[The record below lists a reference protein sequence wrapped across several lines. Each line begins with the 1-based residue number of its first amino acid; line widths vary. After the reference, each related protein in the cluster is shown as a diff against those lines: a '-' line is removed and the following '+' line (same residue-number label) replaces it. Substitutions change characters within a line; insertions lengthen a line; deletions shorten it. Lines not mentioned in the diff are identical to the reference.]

1 MIKVEK
7 IDCTNFAGIRDIL
20 TDIWAA
26 GSQDKGRKIFDYRW
40 PRDETHCGLILVDGD
55 RTVGFLGMIFSRR
68 QVNGTTE
75 KFCNLTSWY
84 VHKDYRSRA
93 ISMILA
99 LRGMK
104 DYTITDLTPAKNVYT
119 VQNKL
124 GFKDLDAAGRL
135 LLPFGRRLF
144 QPKHPDREMTHDPAA
159 IENKL
164 TGQHLKIFN
173 DHQPYPCFHFLL
185 SGKDR
190 YCYIIYTKLKRK
202 RVPYLHLHYI
212 SDPDLFGLA
221 YRDIRKSLLSRA
233 RAYFI
238 LIDSRLVK
246 NRRLPLS
253 ICLPYRAPKQYLSA
267 RLEPEQIDNLY
278 SELVMLN
285 LRTHPRLKYLMRD
298 LWRRTMGTL
307 KAEREKLKAQS

>member
-1 MIKVEK
+1 MIRVEK
-7 IDCTNFAGIRDIL
+7 IDCTNFKGIRDIL
-20 TDIWAA
+20 TDIWDA
-26 GSQDKGRKIFDYRW
+26 GGEEKGRKIFDYQW

-68 QVNGTTE
+68 QINDKIE

-93 ISMILA
+93 ISMILP
-99 LRGMK
+99 LHGMQ
-104 DYTITDLTPAKNVYT
+104 DYTITDLTPAKNVYA

-144 QPKHPDREMTHDPAA
+144 QPKYSASELTHDLAA

-164 TGQHLKIFN
+164 EGQDLKIFN
-173 DHQPYPCFHFLL
+173 DHKPYPCFHFLL
-185 SGKDR
+185 SGKDGD
-190 YCYIIYTKLKRK
+190 CYIIYTKLKRK
-202 RVPYLHLHYI
+202 RIPYVHLHYI
-212 SDPDLFGLA
+212 SDPDLFGIA
-221 YRDIRKSLLSRA
+221 YRDIRQSILSQA
-233 RAYFI
+233 GAYFI
-238 LIDSRLVK
+238 LIDSRLVQNK
-246 NRRLPLS
+246 KLPLS

-267 RLEPEQIDNLY
+267 TLKPEQIDNLY
-278 SELVMLN
+278 SEIVMLN

-298 LWRRTMGTL
+298 LWRKVTKKRDV
-307 KAEREKLKAQS
+307 

>member
-1 MIKVEK
+1 MIRVEK
-7 IDCTNFAGIRDIL
+7 VDCTNFKGIQDIL
-20 TDIWAA
+20 TDIWAV
-26 GSQDKGRKIFDYRW
+26 GSEEKGRKIFDYRW
-40 PRDETHCGLILVDGD
+40 QRDETQCGLILVDGD

-68 QVNGTTE
+68 QINDKAE
-75 KFCNLTSWY
+75 KFCNL
-84 VHKDYRSRA
+84 
-93 ISMILA
+93 L
-99 LRGMK
+99 GMQ

-144 QPKHPDREMTHDPAA
+144 QVKYSATELIHDPAA

-164 TGQHLKIFN
+164 DGQNLKIFS

-190 YCYIIYTKLKRK
+190 DCYIIYTKLKRK
-202 RVPYLHLHYI
+202 RIPYVHLHYI
-212 SDPDLFGLA
+212 SDPDLFELA
-221 YRDIRKSLLSRA
+221 YRDIRKSILSHA

-246 NRRLPLS
+246 NQKLPLS
-253 ICLPYRAPKQYLSA
+253 ICLPYRAPKQHLSA
-267 RLEPEQIDNLY
+267 TLKPEQIDNLY

-298 LWRRTMGTL
+298 LWRKITKKRD
-307 KAEREKLKAQS
+307 A

>member
-1 MIKVEK
+1 MIRVEK
-7 IDCTNFAGIRDIL
+7 IDCANFKGIQDIL
-20 TDIWAA
+20 TDIWDA
-26 GSQDKGRKIFDYRW
+26 GSEEKGRKIFDYQW
-40 PRDETHCGLILVDGD
+40 PHDETHCGLILVDGD

-68 QVNGTTE
+68 QINEKIE

-84 VHKDYRSRA
+84 VHQDYRSRA
-93 ISMILA
+93 ISMILP
-99 LRGMK
+99 LHGMQ

-144 QPKHPDREMTHDPAA
+144 QPQYSAIELTHDLAA

-164 TGQHLKIFN
+164 AGQDLKIFN

-185 SGKDR
+185 RGKDGD
-190 YCYIIYTKLKRK
+190 CYIIYSKLKRK
-202 RVPYLHLHYI
+202 RIPYVHLHYI
-212 SDPDLFGLA
+212 SDPDLFGIA
-221 YRDIRKSLLSRA
+221 YREIRKSILSHA
-233 RAYFI
+233 GAYFM
-238 LIDSRLVK
+238 LIDSRLVQNK
-246 NRRLPLS
+246 KLPLS

-267 RLEPEQIDNLY
+267 TLKPEQIDNLY
-278 SELVMLN
+278 SEIVMLN

-298 LWRRTMGTL
+298 LWRKVTKNRDV
-307 KAEREKLKAQS
+307 

>member
-1 MIKVEK
+1 MIHVKKVA
-7 IDCTNFAGIRDIL
+7 CANFKGIQDIL

-26 GSQDKGRKIFDYRW
+26 GSAEKGRKIFDYQW
-40 PRDETHCGLILVDGD
+40 QRDETHCGLILVDGD

-68 QVNGTTE
+68 RINDKVE

-99 LRGMK
+99 LHAMK

-144 QPKHPDREMTHDPAA
+144 QAKYSATELIHDLGA
-159 IENKL
+159 IEKKL
-164 TGQHLKIFN
+164 DGQNLTIFN

-185 SGKDR
+185 SGNDR
-190 YCYIIYTKLKRK
+190 DCYIIYTKLKRK
-202 RVPYLHLHYI
+202 RIPYVHLHYI
-212 SDPDLFGLA
+212 SDPDLFGIA
-221 YRDIRKSLLSRA
+221 YRDIRKSILSHA
-233 RAYFI
+233 GAYFI
-238 LIDSRLVK
+238 LIDSRVVK
-246 NRRLPLS
+246 NKKLPLS
-253 ICLPYRAPKQYLSA
+253 ICLPYRAPKQYMSA
-267 RLEPEQIDNLY
+267 TLKPEQIDNLY

-298 LWRRTMGTL
+298 LWKRIFGS
-307 KAEREKLKAQS
+307 K

>member
-1 MIKVEK
+1 MIRVEK
-7 IDCTNFAGIRDIL
+7 IDCSNFKGIQDIL
-20 TDIWAA
+20 TDIWAV
-26 GSQDKGRKIFDYRW
+26 GSEEKGRKIFDYQW
-40 PRDETHCGLILVDGD
+40 QRDETHCGLILVDGD

-68 QVNGTTE
+68 QINDKAE

-93 ISMILA
+93 ISMILP
-99 LRGMK
+99 LHGMK

-144 QPKHPDREMTHDPAA
+144 QAKYSATELIHDIGA

-164 TGQHLKIFN
+164 DGQNLKIFN

-190 YCYIIYTKLKRK
+190 DCYIIYTKLKRK
-202 RVPYLHLHYI
+202 RIPYVHLHYI

-221 YRDIRKSLLSRA
+221 YRNIRKSILSHA

-246 NRRLPLS
+246 NRKLPLS

-267 RLEPEQIDNLY
+267 TLKPEQIDNLY

-298 LWRRTMGTL
+298 LRRKIVGW
-307 KAEREKLKAQS
+307 K